1 MLRWFSVSSQGC
13 RLLFILCQSSEG
25 TGEKLIFKFGKKK
38 PTLQSGLLGSVD
50 EVEGDG
56 TSGQEGSHGA
66 KEGSRP
72 GAHFEELLR
81 EGRE

>member
-1 MLRWFSVSSQGC
+1 VVPENAALVSS
-13 RLLFILCQSSEG
+13 
-25 TGEKLIFKFGKKK
+25 IFKGMYVDCCSSYGGPRKAPGRTDPWRFGKKK

-56 TSGQEGSHGA
+56 TSSQEGSHGA

-72 GAHFEELLR
+72 GTHFEEL
-81 EGRE
+81 